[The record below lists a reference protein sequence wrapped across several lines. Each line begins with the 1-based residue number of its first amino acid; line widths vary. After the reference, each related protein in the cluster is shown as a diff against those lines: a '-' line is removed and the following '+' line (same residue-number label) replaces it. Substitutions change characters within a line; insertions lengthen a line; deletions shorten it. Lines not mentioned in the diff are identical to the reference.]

1 MCWAIEAKGVGA
13 VEKWCEAVRNEIEPR
28 ERFLYELV
36 RVRVCVCIRVGVYA
50 GV

>member
-13 VEKWCEAVRNEIEPR
+13 IEEWCEAVRNEIEPR

-36 RVRVCVCIRVGVYA
+36 RVCVCTRVGVYA